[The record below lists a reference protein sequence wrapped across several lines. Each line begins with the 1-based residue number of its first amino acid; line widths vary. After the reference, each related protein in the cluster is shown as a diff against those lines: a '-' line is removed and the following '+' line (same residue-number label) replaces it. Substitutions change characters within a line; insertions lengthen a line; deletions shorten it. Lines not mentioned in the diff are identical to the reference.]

1 MLKIALTNLG
11 KYNEGYLIYKWLE
24 LPATQEEIDK
34 TLEAIGIDG
43 EEYEE
48 YFITDYET
56 DIEGLKVG
64 EYEYLEALNELAE
77 RYENLEDYEQDAVT
91 AVIEANGYDL
101 EEALGIVERGAYTL
115 YSHCDTLEDL
125 AESLFEDGCFGDTK
139 AMGNLVNYIDF
150 ERLGRDLGFDGYTET
165 SKGVILID

>member
-11 KYNEGYLIYKWLE
+11 KYSEGQLVYKWLD
-24 LPATQEEIDK
+24 LPATEEEIEEAK
-34 TLEAIGIDG
+34 EAIGIN
-43 EEYEE
+43 EQYEE
-48 YFITDYET
+48 WFITDYET

-64 EYEYLEALNELAE
+64 EYEDLEALNELAE
-77 RYENLEDYEQDAVT
+77 RYENLTYNEQDAVA

-101 EEALGIVERGAYTL
+101 EEALDIVERGAYTL

-125 AESLFEDGCFGDTK
+125 AQSLFDDGCFGDTK

-165 SKGVILID
+165 SKGVVLVD